1 MNSLKV
7 LINNSVITNGLKNLY
22 KTSLISNNVVGRVRT
37 PFNLNKIKLPLKTE
51 INQNRFISNEV
62 SKKIQNLF
70 PKLAP
75 QRELHDTTAVPQ
87 KKRPGLRKK
96 RNEVSDQ
103 LSDDGYYSVMA
114 FATVR
119 LPINDK

>member
-7 LINNSVITNGLKNLY
+7 LINNSGISNGLKNLY
-22 KTSLISNNVVGRVRT
+22 KTSLISSNVVGRVRT
-37 PFNLNKIKLPLKTE
+37 PFNFNKIKLPLKTE

-62 SKKIQNLF
+62 SKKILNIF
-70 PKLAP
+70 PKPTP
-75 QRELHDTTAVPQ
+75 QRELHDTTAIPQ

-103 LSDDGYYSVMA
+103 LNDDGYYSVMA

-119 LPINDK
+119 

>member
-22 KTSLISNNVVGRVRT
+22 KTSLISSNVVGRVRT
-37 PFNLNKIKLPLKTE
+37 PFNFNKIKLPLKTE
-51 INQNRFISNEV
+51 LNQNRFISNEV